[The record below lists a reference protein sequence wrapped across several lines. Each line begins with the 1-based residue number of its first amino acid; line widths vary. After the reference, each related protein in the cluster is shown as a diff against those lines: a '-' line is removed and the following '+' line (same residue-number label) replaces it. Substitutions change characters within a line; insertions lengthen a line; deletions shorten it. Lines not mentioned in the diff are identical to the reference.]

1 MRRPFVRS
9 LLIGLIV
16 FVALGA
22 VKLATVSAATIHHYE
37 YVFTSGFIYVYDIDN
52 AGALVKT
59 ITVPT
64 GAGVRG
70 AVANVATGNLY
81 ISYGSDAGSGGSQ
94 LAYNLATDQ
103 IVWTKTYPHGID
115 SQAISPD
122 GTKIYMPSGELSSG
136 STWYV
141 EDPATGNDIGTVV
154 VGGTGNGSGTG
165 PHNTI
170 VTATR
175 VYMGLRDDNLGGG
188 NGINDFGIGNTSTN
202 QIIGKVTPTRSGVRP
217 FTINSKETLLYTSVT
232 GFLGFQVG
240 DLTTGNVIYTV
251 PIDGSNIPGFT
262 TSFSVTDPSHG
273 IALSADDKTLYLVD
287 WPNNY
292 VHVFDVS
299 GVPASAPVQVA
310 DIALP
315 DSFTPNQAQCA
326 YDCGGDGWLHL
337 SSDGKYLFVG
347 DTPDVISTSTRTLA
361 MKMPQLANSRV
372 EIEID
377 FQDTTP
383 IWAMNARASF
393 GHLAGP
399 PPPLTVRPVVIVIG
413 ENENGSNTETGMPWL
428 DALGA
433 QYSSAT
439 QYYANTHPS
448 IGNYEG
454 MTNGIVE
461 TNDDS
466 QCPQTFTITADNV
479 VRQLIAAGKPWKQ
492 YAESIPSVGYIG
504 CDATGPDG
512 GTFYTRHAP
521 LPYYS
526 DAQTAAQK
534 VNIVPFTQFAADLAA
549 GTLPAYSFVTPN
561 GCDDGHDCS
570 ILTFDNWLQA
580 NIAPLLTN
588 PQFVQ
593 QGGVLIITWDESAN
607 DNTNGGGRVQF
618 VVAGPNVKKAYK
630 STTLYQ
636 EGSLCRWSMELSGAA
651 VPSGCAASPTMAE
664 FIVGTTPPPPPP
676 TPAIATTS
684 LPGATQNVAY
694 NATLSATGGTA
705 PYTWSIASGT
715 LPAGLAL
722 APSTGAISGTPTGT
736 GTSTFTVRVTDANS
750 MAATK
755 SLSVTVTATPAAPSI
770 TTASL
775 PGATQNVAYNTTLSA
790 TGGTAPYTW
799 SIASGTLPAGLA
811 LAPSTG
817 AISGT
822 PTGTGTSTFTVRV
835 TDANSM
841 AATKSL
847 SVTVTATA
855 APSVTATSG
864 TPQSATIDT
873 AFGATLT
880 ATVRNG
886 GGQPQ
891 AGVTV
896 TFTAP
901 AQTGPSGAFAGG
913 LNTATT
919 NASGVATSAVFTA
932 NSIAGGPYVVSASIP
947 GAATPAS
954 FLLTNN
960 SKLQA
965 SVKVKA
971 GAPQRSFVD
980 TALPVALEAM
990 VTDANGNPVPNAS
1003 VIFTAPSNGPSGTF
1017 PGGGISATATTNA
1030 SGVATATT
1038 FTANNTA
1045 GGPYNVTAS
1054 IAGTGASATFSLTNL
1069 DFALAQSVPGTV
1081 QFTAGTPANI
1091 PLTLTTTPA
1100 GSTLPA
1106 DVYLSCAIP
1115 TSVST
1120 TTCALN
1126 PAKISANSP
1135 SGSGATLT
1143 ITSTAGL
1150 PPLPRRQG
1158 PKTPYLPWGAV
1169 TALAGL
1175 VAIYLAARMKVVPLR
1190 GRMAYLALA
1199 LLAITSAGLM
1209 GCVGLLPSQKGP
1221 SSVTVTATSGGIS
1234 KTTTITINMK

>member
-1 MRRPFVRS
+1 
-9 LLIGLIV
+9 
-16 FVALGA
+16 
-22 VKLATVSAATIHHYE
+22 
-37 YVFTSGFIYVYDIDN
+37 
-52 AGALVKT
+52 
-59 ITVPT
+59 
-64 GAGVRG
+64 
-70 AVANVATGNLY
+70 
-81 ISYGSDAGSGGSQ
+81 
-94 LAYNLATDQ
+94 
-103 IVWTKTYPHGID
+103 
-115 SQAISPD
+115 
-122 GTKIYMPSGELSSG
+122 
-136 STWYV
+136 
-141 EDPATGNDIGTVV
+141 
-154 VGGTGNGSGTG
+154 
-165 PHNTI
+165 
-170 VTATR
+170 
-175 VYMGLRDDNLGGG
+175 
-188 NGINDFGIGNTSTN
+188 
-202 QIIGKVTPTRSGVRP
+202 
-217 FTINSKETLLYTSVT
+217 
-232 GFLGFQVG
+232 
-240 DLTTGNVIYTV
+240 
-251 PIDGSNIPGFT
+251 
-262 TSFSVTDPSHG
+262 
-273 IALSADDKTLYLVD
+273 
-287 WPNNY
+287 
-292 VHVFDVS
+292 
-299 GVPASAPVQVA
+299 
-310 DIALP
+310 
-315 DSFTPNQAQCA
+315 
-326 YDCGGDGWLHL
+326 
-337 SSDGKYLFVG
+337 
-347 DTPDVISTSTRTLA
+347 
-361 MKMPQLANSRV
+361 
-372 EIEID
+372 
-377 FQDTTP
+377 
-383 IWAMNARASF
+383 
-393 GHLAGP
+393 
-399 PPPLTVRPVVIVIG
+399 
-413 ENENGSNTETGMPWL
+413 
-428 DALGA
+428 
-433 QYSSAT
+433 
-439 QYYANTHPS
+439 
-448 IGNYEG
+448 
-454 MTNGIVE
+454 
-461 TNDDS
+461 
-466 QCPQTFTITADNV
+466 
-479 VRQLIAAGKPWKQ
+479 
-492 YAESIPSVGYIG
+492 
-504 CDATGPDG
+504 
-512 GTFYTRHAP
+512 
-521 LPYYS
+521 
-526 DAQTAAQK
+526 
-534 VNIVPFTQFAADLAA
+534 
-549 GTLPAYSFVTPN
+549 
-561 GCDDGHDCS
+561 
-570 ILTFDNWLQA
+570 
-580 NIAPLLTN
+580 
-588 PQFVQ
+588 
-593 QGGVLIITWDESAN
+593 
-607 DNTNGGGRVQF
+607 
-618 VVAGPNVKKAYK
+618 
-630 STTLYQ
+630 
-636 EGSLCRWSMELSGAA
+636 
-651 VPSGCAASPTMAE
+651 
-664 FIVGTTPPPPPP
+664 
-676 TPAIATTS
+676 
-684 LPGATQNVAY
+684 
-694 NATLSATGGTA
+694 
-705 PYTWSIASGT
+705 
-715 LPAGLAL
+715 LAL

-736 GTSTFTVRVTDANS
+736 GTSA
-750 MAATK
+750 
-755 SLSVTVTATPAAPSI
+755 
-770 TTASL
+770 
-775 PGATQNVAYNTTLSA
+775 
-790 TGGTAPYTW
+790 
-799 SIASGTLPAGLA
+799 
-811 LAPSTG
+811 
-817 AISGT
+817 
-822 PTGTGTSTFTVRV
+822 FTVRV

-932 NSIAGGPYVVSASIP
+932 NSIAGGPYVVSASIA

-960 SKLQA
+960 SKLQG

-971 GAPQRSFVD
+971 GTPQRSLVD

-1081 QFTAGTPANI
+1081 QFTAGTQANI

-1106 DVYLSCAIP
+1106 DVYLSCVIP